1 MNRIPGDMANDTL
14 EYILLWLVIVVVTPL
29 VCHERVVTTFFLGRE
44 AAGIAIDSA
53 QISKI
58 RRFPN
63 RCVIGMSVGKSR
75 VTVHDDQ
82 AGGGVG
88 CSSRPPPSNYRQSLI
103 ACFFY

>member
-14 EYILLWLVIVVVTPL
+14 EYILLWLVIDVVTPL

-63 RCVIGMSVGKSR
+63 R
-75 VTVHDDQ
+75 
-82 AGGGVG
+82 
-88 CSSRPPPSNYRQSLI
+88 
-103 ACFFY
+103 